1 MRRKQL
7 AIFGLLMLALATM
20 VFAADTKP
28 ADKPLNMTGS
38 VKSIDAQART
48 IVLEQGG
55 KTDTFK
61 LASTA
66 TIDNQNTHKPIT
78 LDQLKVGERVQ
89 VHYTMSGADRMA
101 SKVEVLPVS
110 QASTSSHP
118 KPGTPKT
125 K

>member
-1 MRRKQL
+1 
-7 AIFGLLMLALATM
+7 M